1 MQAHLSFNHINDFVT
16 WVGMKLGTVLAS
28 SSDKSYGLGLLPLD
42 THRLAALGELPILIG
57 QVND

>member
-1 MQAHLSFNHINDFVT
+1 
-16 WVGMKLGTVLAS
+16 MKLGTVLAS